1 MSGTTKHTAT
11 GDAGRARPSIGQE
24 IGLSLALLLLDLM
37 VMAWFFYGYGITAWA
52 DGYDTPNAP
61 EAPGVARQAMW
72 VLAGGA
78 VVTGGGLLALRRPVA
93 GAFQLLVLGTGAA
106 FFADLASR

>member
-1 MSGTTKHTAT
+1 MPHEHSDEPH
-11 GDAGRARPSIGQE
+11 GDEGRE
-24 IGLSLALLLLDLM
+24 
-37 VMAWFFYGYGITAWA
+37 
-52 DGYDTPNAP
+52 
-61 EAPGVARQAMW
+61 ARQAVW

>member
-1 MSGTTKHTAT
+1 MSGATKHTVT
-11 GDAGRARPSIGQE
+11 GEARRARPSIGQE
-24 IGLSLALLLLDLM
+24 VGLSLALLLLDLL
-37 VMAWFFYGYGITAWA
+37 VMAWLFYGYGITAWA
-52 DGYDTPNAP
+52 DGYATPGSR
-61 EAPGVARQAMW
+61 EAPGVARQAVW

-93 GAFQLLVLGTGAA
+93 GAFQLLVLGTAAA